1 MNFIPAVIGL
11 IRAGGLLA
19 NINGILFVV
28 TFATAFAV
36 GYTYIQRSIGASNA
50 TKVITKTIEDE
61 AKKADEKSSNERSA
75 AARPGA
81 LDRLRNDAAT
91 CPECVKGG
99 NGKPVQKLAAPDHKA
114 K

>member
-1 MNFIPAVIGL
+1 MISAIIGL

-19 NINGILFVV
+19 NLNGFLL
-28 TFATAFAV
+28 AAAFGTTVFV
-36 GYTYIQRSIGASNA
+36 GYTYWQRSIGASNA